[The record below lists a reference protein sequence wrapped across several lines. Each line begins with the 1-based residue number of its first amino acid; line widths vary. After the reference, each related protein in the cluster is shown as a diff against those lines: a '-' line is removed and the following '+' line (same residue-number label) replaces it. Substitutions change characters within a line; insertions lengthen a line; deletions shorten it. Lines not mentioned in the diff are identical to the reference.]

1 MTKHRWILTAAVL
14 GSGIVFLDST
24 VVNVAMPRIGR
35 ELPRLFLGVLE
46 GQSYVYNAYLLSL
59 SSLLILAGAMADF
72 YGRRRMFAIGTAGF
86 GVASVLCGLSPNME
100 LLVVAR
106 VVQGAFG
113 ALLVPGSLA
122 LLTANFQ
129 GEEQGRAF
137 GIWAGAASG
146 TTILGPFVGG
156 VLVDSVSWRAVF
168 LVNVPF
174 ILLAL
179 YALRH
184 VPESRDEQAS
194 SDFDWAGAV
203 LAALAVGGLAIGAI
217 YGQQRNWSD
226 PLAYIFLAVGAVTA
240 VAFPFV
246 MARRPHPLVPLSL
259 FRSRNFSVTNISTL
273 VIYGSLYVTF
283 LFNGLFLQGTIGYT
297 AAAAGLV
304 GIPGSILLTL
314 FSARVGKFSARY
326 GPRWFMAL
334 GPALMGLGV
343 LWLARVPSSTMA
355 WHLVPSRVSSF
366 VPPSGYLV
374 DLLPG
379 LLLFGIGLTIMVA
392 PLTTALMT
400 SVPAHNS
407 GLASAI
413 NNAVSRVGPQL
424 AGAVIF
430 VAITGSFYSG
440 LASRLPGTNPSS
452 ESVRASIAPL
462 NQPLASAS
470 VGGVSGSRLQ
480 QAARDASTDAYHLA
494 MMVGAALLFTGAI
507 VNAVGIR
514 NPAPA
519 SGGAPEVAREP
530 RAVSPGRDAPITV
543 DAS

>member
-1 MTKHRWILTAAVL
+1 ARIL
-14 GSGIVFLDST
+14 
-24 VVNVAMPRIGR
+24 
-35 ELPRLFLGVLE
+35 
-46 GQSYVYNAYLLSL
+46 
-59 SSLLILAGAMADF
+59 
-72 YGRRRMFAIGTAGF
+72 
-86 GVASVLCGLSPNME
+86 
-100 LLVVAR
+100 
-106 VVQGAFG
+106 QGAFG

-122 LLTANFQ
+122 LLTANFE

-168 LVNVPF
+168 LINIPF
-174 ILLAL
+174 VLFAL

-184 VPESRDEQAS
+184 VPESRDEDAS
-194 SDFDWAGAV
+194 SDFDWMGALLAG
-203 LAALAVGGLAIGAI
+203 LAVGGLAIGAI

-226 PLAYIFLAVGAVTA
+226 PLAYLFLAVGTLTA

-246 MARRPHPLVPLSL
+246 MARRPHPLVPLGL
-259 FRSRNFSVTNISTL
+259 FKSRNFSVTNISTL

-314 FSARVGKFSARY
+314 FSARVGKLSARY
-326 GPRWFMAL
+326 GPRWFMAA
-334 GPALMGLGV
+334 GPGVMGLGV
-343 LWLARVPSSTMA
+343 LLLARVPSSTEP
-355 WHLVPSRVSSF
+355 WHLVPGKVASF
-366 VPPSGYLV
+366 IPPSGYLV
-374 DLLPG
+374 DLLPA
-379 LLLFGIGLTIMVA
+379 LMLFGIGLTIMVA

-440 LASRLPGTNPSS
+440 LAARLPGTNAASPT
-452 ESVRASIAPL
+452 VRSAVAPL
-462 NQPLASAS
+462 NQPAANATLA
-470 VGGVSGSRLQ
+470 GVSGDRLQ
-480 QAARDASTDAYHLA
+480 RASRDASTDAYHLA
-494 MMVGAALLFTGAI
+494 MLVGAALLIAGAI
-507 VNAVGIR
+507 VNGVGIR
-514 NPAPA
+514 NPERAP
-519 SGGAPEVAREP
+519 GGAAQPTGEP
-530 RAVSPGRDAPITV
+530 RKADPEPGTA
-543 DAS
+543 AAGAAG

>member
-1 MTKHRWILTAAVL
+1 MTKQRWILFAAVL

-24 VVNVAMPRIGR
+24 VVNVAMPRIGHD
-35 ELPRLFLGVLE
+35 LPRLFLGVLE
-46 GQSYVYNAYLLSL
+46 GQSYVYNGYLLTL
-59 SSLLILAGAMADF
+59 SSLLILAGAMADY

-86 GVASVLCGLSPNME
+86 GAASILCGLSPNME
-100 LLVVAR
+100 FLVVAR
-106 VVQGAFG
+106 VIQGAFG

-122 LLTANFQ
+122 LLTSNFE

-156 VLVDSVSWRAVF
+156 VLVDTLSWRAVF
-168 LVNVPF
+168 LVNIPF
-174 ILLAL
+174 VMMAL

-184 VPESRDEQAS
+184 IPESRDEQS
-194 SDFDWAGAV
+194 SGQFDWLGAL

-217 YGQQRNWSD
+217 YGQQHNWTG
-226 PLAYIFLAVGAVTA
+226 PLPFLFLGVGALTA

-259 FRSRNFSVTNISTL
+259 FKSRNFSVTNLSTL

-283 LFNGLFLQGTIGYT
+283 LFNGLFLQGTIGYS

-304 GIPGSILLTL
+304 GIPGSLLLTL

-326 GPRWFMAL
+326 GPRWFMAI
-334 GPALMGLGV
+334 GPAIMGLGV
-343 LWLARVPSSTMA
+343 LWLARIPSTSGAWQLLPNRPST
-355 WHLVPSRVSSF
+355 F
-366 VPPSGYLV
+366 IPPQGYLV

-379 LLLFGIGLTIMVA
+379 LLLFGVGLTLMVA

-400 SVPAHNS
+400 SVPSHNS

-413 NNAVSRVGPQL
+413 NNAISRVGPQL

-430 VAITGSFYSG
+430 VATTGSFYTG
-440 LASRLPGTNPSS
+440 LASRVPGVDPTSPALRSQVS
-452 ESVRASIAPL
+452 PL
-462 NQPLASAS
+462 NQPDPKAS
-470 VGGVSGSRLQ
+470 VAGASGDRLR
-480 QAARDASTDAYHLA
+480 QAARGASTDAYHLA
-494 MMVGAALLFTGAI
+494 MMVAAGLLFLGAAVNGA
-507 VNAVGIR
+507 GIR
-514 NPAPA
+514 NPAPV
-519 SGGAPEVAREP
+519 SGDAGEP
-530 RAVSPGRDAPITV
+530 AAEAEKKRQETGTATAATAG
-543 DAS
+543 

>member
-1 MTKHRWILTAAVL
+1 MTKQRWILAAAVL

-72 YGRRRMFAIGTAGF
+72 YGRRRMFGIGTAGF
-86 GVASVLCGLSPNME
+86 GVASVLCGLAPNME
-100 LLVVAR
+100 LLVLAR

-122 LLTANFQ
+122 LLTANFK

-168 LVNVPF
+168 LINIPF
-174 ILLAL
+174 VLFAL
-179 YALRH
+179 YALRN
-184 VPESRDEQAS
+184 VPESRDEDAS
-194 SDFDWAGAV
+194 SDFDWIGAV
-203 LAALAVGGLAIGAI
+203 IAALAVGGLAIGAI
-217 YGQQRNWSD
+217 YGQQRNWAD
-226 PLAYIFLAVGAVTA
+226 PLAFIFLAVGALA
-240 VAFPFV
+240 AIAFPFV
-246 MARRPHPLVPLSL
+246 MARRPHPLVPLEL
-259 FRSRNFSVTNISTL
+259 FRSRNFTVTNLSTL

-314 FSARVGKFSARY
+314 FSARVGRFSARY
-326 GPRWFMAL
+326 GPRWFMTA
-334 GPALMGLGV
+334 GPALMGVGV
-343 LWLARVPSSTMA
+343 LLLARVPSSTQP
-355 WHLVPSRVSSF
+355 WHLVPSSVATF
-366 VPPSGYLV
+366 LPPSGYLV

-379 LLLFGIGLTIMVA
+379 LLLFGIGLTLMVA

-424 AGAVIF
+424 AGALIF

-440 LASRLPGTNPSS
+440 IAARVPGTDASS
-452 ESVRASIAPL
+452 GTVRSQVAPL
-462 NQPLASAS
+462 NQPAPGVTL
-470 VGGVSGSRLQ
+470 GGVSGARLQ

-494 MMVGAALLFTGAI
+494 MLVGAALLFTGAL
-507 VNAVGIR
+507 VNGLGIR
-514 NPAPA
+514 NPA
-519 SGGAPEVAREP
+519 SGNQPEVAEQPTATRKDSGT
-530 RAVSPGRDAPITV
+530 AAAGATG
-543 DAS
+543 

>member
-1 MTKHRWILTAAVL
+1 MTKQRWILFAAVL

-46 GQSYVYNAYLLSL
+46 GQSYVYNGYLLTL
-59 SSLLILAGAMADF
+59 SSLLILAGAMADY

-86 GVASVLCGLSPNME
+86 GLASVLCGLSPNME
-100 LLVVAR
+100 FLVAAR
-106 VVQGAFG
+106 VLQGAFG

-122 LLTANFQ
+122 LLTSNFE

-156 VLVDSVSWRAVF
+156 VLVDTLSWRAVF
-168 LVNVPF
+168 LVNIPF
-174 ILLAL
+174 VLLAL
-179 YALRH
+179 YALRNI
-184 VPESRDEQAS
+184 PESRDEAS
-194 SDFDWAGAV
+194 SGNFDWLGAF
-203 LAALAVGGLAIGAI
+203 LAFLAVGGLAIGAI
-217 YGQQRNWSD
+217 YGQQRNWQG
-226 PLAYIFLAVGAVTA
+226 PLPFVFLAVGAAATI
-240 VAFPFV
+240 AFPFV
-246 MARRPHPLVPLSL
+246 MARRPHPLVPLDL
-259 FRSRNFSVTNISTL
+259 FKSRNFTVTNISTL

-283 LFNGLFLQGTIGYT
+283 LFNGLFLQGTIGYS

-304 GIPGSILLTL
+304 GIPGSLLLTL
-314 FSARVGKFSARY
+314 FSARVGRFSARY
-326 GPRWFMAL
+326 GPRWFMAT

-343 LWLARVPSSTMA
+343 LWLARVPSSTPR
-355 WHLVPSRVSSF
+355 WDLVPNQFSSF
-366 VPPSGYLV
+366 VPPVGYFV

-379 LLLFGIGLTIMVA
+379 LLVFGIGLTIMVA

-413 NNAVSRVGPQL
+413 NNAISRVGPQL

-440 LASRLPGTNPSS
+440 LASRLQGVDAGAPA
-452 ESVRASIAPL
+452 VRAAVSPL
-462 NQPLASAS
+462 NQPDSNVKLGGAS
-470 VGGVSGSRLQ
+470 GGALQ
-480 QAARDASTDAYHLA
+480 NAARDASTDAYHLA
-494 MMVGAALLFTGAI
+494 MFVAAGLLFAGAL

-514 NPAPA
+514 NPAPV
-519 SGGAPEVAREP
+519 GGAAGQPSRKPDEAQTEP
-530 RAVSPGRDAPITV
+530 GGQAAP
-543 DAS
+543 AAG